1 MNCKISKSQI
11 SGTVKCPANKSYT
24 HRAIF
29 LASLAGDESR
39 VENVLFSAD
48 TNATIKACM
57 DFGAEIEKKE
67 SSITVK
73 NKIKFNKTVPE
84 INTENSGTTIRI
96 ASAIASLFD
105 HEITLTGDESLQKRP
120 MQPLLNALSELGAE
134 CTSTNGNPPVKIK
147 GKINGGNVTIPG
159 NFSSQFISALLI
171 AAPLTENGINLNI
184 EGNLVSKPYLDA
196 TISSMR
202 NYGVSVQTLI
212 PYKKYNIV
220 PQIYQKNDFSVPI
233 DFSSL
238 ALLLAAN
245 VLVGKDMIIQG
256 DIGHLPQG
264 DEVFLDILSELGVKI
279 KIENE
284 QIEIST
290 PEKLKGGKFDLS
302 NSPDLLPPLSI
313 LILKSENPIEIT
325 NVKHARLKETDRIA
339 IISRELQK
347 IGINIDEKEDGMVL
361 KNSNSHHG
369 AEMNSENDHRLF
381 MAFSI
386 AGMYVGDCIVSDP
399 NSINVSFPN
408 FIDEIKRIGGKL
420 EIID

>member
-1 MNCKISKSQI
+1 
-11 SGTVKCPANKSYT
+11 
-24 HRAIF
+24 
-29 LASLAGDESR
+29 
-39 VENVLFSAD
+39 
-48 TNATIKACM
+48 
-57 DFGAEIEKKE
+57 
-67 SSITVK
+67 
-73 NKIKFNKTVPE
+73 
-84 INTENSGTTIRI
+84 
-96 ASAIASLFD
+96 
-105 HEITLTGDESLQKRP
+105 
-120 MQPLLNALSELGAE
+120 
-134 CTSTNGNPPVKIK
+134 
-147 GKINGGNVTIPG
+147 
-159 NFSSQFISALLI
+159 
-171 AAPLTENGINLNI
+171 
-184 EGNLVSKPYLDA
+184 
-196 TISSMR
+196 MR

-347 IGINIDEKEDGMVL
+347 IGIKIDEKEDGMIL